1 MWKKQFWESS
11 ALEGKGVST
20 HKNETLIKKVPFL
33 LMSWGEDEF
42 QLENSDRKLDSH
54 AKGQARLKT
63 KHE

>member
-1 MWKKQFWESS
+1 MEKNNSGNLLRSKVRES
-11 ALEGKGVST
+11 ARI
-20 HKNETLIKKVPFL
+20 KNETLIKKVPFL